1 MPLNA
6 KQRAEYLDILKAHG
20 GEKAY
25 HAGLDMLQRVDSG
38 KSLPKPKVA
47 KGAKQTGAADA
58 KKFGLGNVIGPGF
71 CGFQCLMQH
80 NPKKDPIG
88 FAACVLQCIQSSKGG
103 GTGSGGGTG
112 GGGGTTGGGTTGGG
126 SK

>member
-25 HAGLDMLQRVDSG
+25 HAGFDVLQTVDSG
-38 KSLPKPKVA
+38 KSLPKPTVA
-47 KGAKQTGAADA
+47 KGAKKAAPADA
-58 KKFGLGNVIGPGF
+58 KSFLGGIGGIGGALGKGF
-71 CGFQCLMQH
+71 CGVQCALQH
-80 NPKKDPIG
+80 NPKKDPFG
-88 FAACVLQCIQSSKGG
+88 FAACVFQCLSS
-103 GTGSGGGTG
+103 GSDGTG
-112 GGGGTTGGGTTGGG
+112 GGTAGGGGATGGG

>member
-25 HAGLDMLQRVDSG
+25 HAGLDVLQTVDSG

-47 KGAKQTGAADA
+47 KGAKKAGAAADA
-58 KKFGLGNVIGPGF
+58 KKFGLGSIVGIGKKAL
-71 CGFQCLMQH
+71 CGLQCAAAH
-80 NPKKDPIG
+80 NPKTDPIG
-88 FAACVLQCIQSSKGG
+88 FAACVFQCIQ
-103 GTGSGGGTG
+103 GS
-112 GGGGTTGGGTTGGG
+112 
-126 SK
+126 

>member
-25 HAGLDMLQRVDSG
+25 HAGLDVLQTVDSG

-47 KGAKQTGAADA
+47 KGAQKVSAADA
-58 KKFGLGNVIGPGF
+58 KKFGLGSILGGATKVF
-71 CGFQCLMQH
+71 CGLQCAKDH
-80 NPKKDPIG
+80 NPKKDPLG
-88 FAACVLQCIQSSKGG
+88 FAACVFQCIQSS
-103 GTGSGGGTG
+103 SGGGGAAG
-112 GGGGTTGGGTTGGG
+112 GGNP
-126 SK
+126 

>member
-25 HAGLDMLQRVDSG
+25 HAGLDVLQTVDSG

-47 KGAKQTGAADA
+47 KGAKKTSAAAEA
-58 KKFGLGNVIGPGF
+58 KKFGLGTVLSNLPKFF
-71 CGFQCLMQH
+71 CGIQCAKDH
-80 NPKKDPIG
+80 NPKKDPLG
-88 FAACVLQCIQSSKGG
+88 FAACVFQCLQSSGGAGG
-103 GTGSGGGTG
+103 GNP
-112 GGGGTTGGGTTGGG
+112 
-126 SK
+126 